1 MPADTGHGDGGPQG
15 RGPGTVGPRNG
26 GHGDRGRGVPR
37 TLAEELRT
45 RPDDALAALL
55 SARPDL
61 LSPVPNDLTQLA
73 TRAGTRASV
82 VRAVERLD
90 RFAQQTAEALA
101 IAPDPCPYETLRDL
115 LTGDA
120 STEDARG
127 ARGSGG
133 SGDVRG
139 PDDAQGPGGARGPDD
154 AQDPGDARGS
164 ADAHG
169 PQDARGRENTR
180 GREGARGPQDAQGP
194 GGAQGPGDTQDPKY
208 GRGTAEAP
216 GPEDARRPGEA
227 QGPGGTPSTGNAQGP
242 SDASAAG
249 TPSATGIPSDVG
261 PASDTGTTS
270 GAGTTPNTETPSTV
284 GPAPDT
290 GTPSPTGTT
299 PSTGPAPGARTTA
312 AAGPASGIGPTPT
325 PAAETAAGVG
335 AASRIATPLSPD
347 ERAAIAAELPRA
359 VATLREQA
367 LVWGGDDRL
376 RLVRTARELL
386 APSPTSPSPTG
397 LGPTM
402 QEAASG
408 MSPGRLQELLAGDG
422 LAPTHDPVTAVAALA
437 ELFQDRARMAALLD
451 GAPAG
456 ALAVLAK
463 LTWGPPYGE
472 ASVASPTP
480 PVGWLLDHGL
490 LLPSGPRNVVLP
502 REVALHLRHGRAHRA
517 PEPLAPPLSPIT
529 EHNPQAVDNTAAG
542 QTFTALAT
550 VEELLGQWESA
561 GPPVLRAG
569 GLSVRD
575 LKRTAV
581 ALDVS
586 EPVAAFWIELAYAA
600 GLLASDGETDERYAP
615 TPAYD
620 DWLRLPAEERW
631 ARLAAAWLPATR
643 TAGLVGGRDGRGRTL
658 AALGPD
664 LDRSP
669 APEVRRRILGL
680 LATLPPGAAAAPEVL
695 LARLRWERPAGH
707 RGAAA
712 AAAPGAASST
722 GSTGITG
729 TTGTAGTA
737 GTTGTTPGITSPTG
751 TTGSVPGA
759 TSPTSEDLRSRLARW
774 TIAEAEMLGIT
785 GRAALSSHG
794 RALLERHPDE
804 PPTSGSDT
812 ASAHAARLLA
822 PLLPEP
828 LDHVLLQADLT
839 AVAPGPLERPLAETL
854 GVLADVESK
863 GGATVYRFTPESVR
877 RALDAGRTAD
887 DVHTFLAA
895 HSRTPV
901 PQPLSYLVDD
911 VARKHGRLRI
921 GAASA
926 YLRCD
931 DDTLL
936 AEILADRRSAGLRL
950 RRLAPTVLAAQAPP
964 DTLLEGLRAMGYA
977 PAAES
982 AEGDVLV
989 SRPEAQRTPPR
1000 TPPVPVPEGPPLP
1013 DATLLGAAVRAIRA
1027 GDLAATAPHKT
1038 VAASGAG
1045 SGPEAGPHGSGTGSG
1060 ADSGV
1065 GSGAGSRSGARS
1077 GGGSGGGGDRL
1088 PRTTSADTLATMQAA
1103 ALTGSNV
1110 WIGYVN
1116 ANGAATQRVIAPVR
1130 VEGGFVTAY
1139 DHTSDEVRTY
1149 PLHRIT
1155 GAAELAEDA
1164 T

>member
-1 MPADTGHGDGGPQG
+1 M
-15 RGPGTVGPRNG
+15 
-26 GHGDRGRGVPR
+26 
-37 TLAEELRT
+37 RT

-55 SARPDL
+55 RARPDL

-90 RFAQQTAEALA
+90 RFALQTAEALA

-120 STEDARG
+120 DATG
-127 ARGSGG
+127 ADGPGA
-133 SGDVRG
+133 G
-139 PDDAQGPGGARGPDD
+139 PD
-154 AQDPGDARGS
+154 
-164 ADAHG
+164 
-169 PQDARGRENTR
+169 
-180 GREGARGPQDAQGP
+180 
-194 GGAQGPGDTQDPKY
+194 
-208 GRGTAEAP
+208 
-216 GPEDARRPGEA
+216 
-227 QGPGGTPSTGNAQGP
+227 
-242 SDASAAG
+242 AG
-249 TPSATGIPSDVG
+249 
-261 PASDTGTTS
+261 
-270 GAGTTPNTETPSTV
+270 
-284 GPAPDT
+284 
-290 GTPSPTGTT
+290 
-299 PSTGPAPGARTTA
+299 
-312 AAGPASGIGPTPT
+312 
-325 PAAETAAGVG
+325 
-335 AASRIATPLSPD
+335 
-347 ERAAIAAELPRA
+347 ERAAIVAELPRA
-359 VATLREQA
+359 VATLRDQA

-397 LGPTM
+397 LGPTV
-402 QEAASG
+402 QEATSG
-408 MSPGRLQELLAGDG
+408 MSPGRLQELLAGAG
-422 LAPTHDPVTAVAALA
+422 LPPTHDPVTAVAALTG
-437 ELFQDRARMAALLD
+437 LFQDRARMAALLD
-451 GAPAG
+451 GAPA
-456 ALAVLAK
+456 AATTVLAK

-472 ASVASPTP
+472 ASVSSPTP
-480 PVGWLLDHGL
+480 PVGWLLDRGL

-502 REVALHLRHGRAHRA
+502 REVALHLRGGRAHRA
-517 PEPLAPPLSPIT
+517 PEPLAPPLSPVT
-529 EHNPQAVDNTAAG
+529 ERDPQAVDNAAAG
-542 QTFTALAT
+542 QAFTAPAT
-550 VEELLGQWESA
+550 VEELLGHWESA

-600 GLLASDGETDERYAP
+600 GLVASDGETDERYAP

-669 APEVRRRILGL
+669 APEVRRRVLEL
-680 LATLPPGAAAAPEVL
+680 LATLPPGAAPTPEVL
-695 LARLRWERPAGH
+695 LTRLRWERPVGH
-707 RGAAA
+707 RGAP
-712 AAAPGAASST
+712 APG
-722 GSTGITG
+722 
-729 TTGTAGTA
+729 TA
-737 GTTGTTPGITSPTG
+737 SPTG
-751 TTGSVPGA
+751 AAVGA
-759 TSPTSEDLRSRLARW
+759 SPTGAGTSTAEDLRSRLARW
-774 TIAEAEMLGIT
+774 TVAEAEMLGIT
-785 GRAALSSHG
+785 GRGALSSHG

-804 PPTSGSDT
+804 PSAGGD
-812 ASAHAARLLA
+812 AAAAHAASLLA

-901 PQPLSYLVDD
+901 PQPLAYLVDD

-931 DDTLL
+931 DDALL

-950 RRLAPTVLAAQAPP
+950 RRLAPTVLAAEAPP
-964 DTLLEGLRAMGYA
+964 DMLLEGLRAMGYA

-989 SRPEAQRTPPR
+989 TRPEAQRTPPR
-1000 TPPVPVPEGPPLP
+1000 TPPVPVPEGPPVP
-1013 DATLLGAAVRAIRA
+1013 NAALLGAAVRAIRA
-1027 GDLAATAPHKT
+1027 GDLAATAPHKP
-1038 VAASGAG
+1038 VAGSGAG
-1045 SGPEAGPHGSGTGSG
+1045 PGSEAGAGTGAGAEAGSGSG
-1060 ADSGV
+1060 AGAGS
-1065 GSGAGSRSGARS
+1065 GSGAGSAAA
-1077 GGGSGGGGDRL
+1077 GDRL

-1116 ANGAATQRVIAPVR
+1116 ADGAASQRVIAPVR

-1139 DHTSDEVRTY
+1139 DHTADEVRTY